1 MTSLGNK
8 IKTAMDES
16 RILILGTQILLGFQY
31 RAFFEKGFESL
42 PRVYEYL
49 ELTGLAMLLVAIALI
64 IWPSAYHR
72 IVRKGND
79 TADVHEFTSGVMD
92 IALLPIV
99 IALTLDFYVLSWKV
113 WGKLGGLLMAAAIG
127 GIAVV
132 FWFGYGFIDR
142 ARQRSRQSRSGNHN
156 SEKAQEGSG
165 MQKTP
170 IHDKVD
176 HVLSE
181 ARVVLP
187 GAQALLGF
195 QFATILLESFDKLP
209 LSSKNV
215 HMLSLALMGVSVIL
229 LMTPS
234 AYHRIV
240 ERGEET
246 EHFHNVASR
255 FVLASMITLPMGICG
270 DLFVVT
276 RKVTE
281 NMSAS
286 VASSLIALA
295 VFYGLWFGFTL
306 YRRSKW
312 TSLST

>member
-1 MTSLGNK
+1 MGV
-8 IKTAMDES
+8 MDVA
-16 RILILGTQILLGFQY
+16 LV
-31 RAFFEKGFESL
+31 
-42 PRVYEYL
+42 P
-49 ELTGLAMLLVAIALI
+49 VAIA
-64 IWPSAYHR
+64 
-72 IVRKGND
+72 
-79 TADVHEFTSGVMD
+79 F
-92 IALLPIV
+92 
-99 IALTLDFYVLSWKV
+99 TLDFYVLSWKV
-113 WGKLGGLLMAAAIG
+113 WGELGGLLMAAAIG

-132 FWFGYGFIDR
+132 FLFGYGLRDR
-142 ARQRSRQSRSGNHN
+142 ARQRSRQSRYDGNHN
-156 SEKAQEGSG
+156 SKKAQEGSG

-176 HVLSE
+176 QVLTE

-209 LSSKNV
+209 RSSKNV
-215 HMLSLALMGVSVIL
+215 HMISLALMGMSVIL

-295 VFYGLWFGFTL
+295 VFYGLWFGFTI
-306 YRRSKW
+306 YRKTKRG
-312 TSLST
+312 SLPT